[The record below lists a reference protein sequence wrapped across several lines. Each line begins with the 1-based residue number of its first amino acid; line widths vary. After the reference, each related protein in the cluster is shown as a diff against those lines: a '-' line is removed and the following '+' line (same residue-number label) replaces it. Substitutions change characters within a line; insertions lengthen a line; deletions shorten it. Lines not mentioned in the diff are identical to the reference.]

1 MIAFDTNHL
10 LRHILQDDPKQCKHV
25 AALLQNQA
33 DKRQAVLI
41 IDLVVMETYWV
52 LTNVYDLSRRA
63 WCQVLESLLSD
74 SAFGFEDASKLR
86 RALLFYR
93 EAKADFSDYLILTHA
108 QSHGANIETF
118 DKKLRKS
125 L

>member
-25 AALLQNQA
+25 ATSLQNQA
-33 DKRQAVLI
+33 EQKQTVLI

-52 LTNVYDLSRRA
+52 LTNVYDLDRRA
-63 WCQVLESLLSD
+63 WSLVLESLLSD
-74 SAFGFEDASKLR
+74 TAFGFENASKLR
-86 RALLFYR
+86 RALHLYR

-108 QSHGANIETF
+108 QSLGANLETF
-118 DKKLRKS
+118 DKKLKKS
-125 L
+125 I